1 MKKALH
7 RFGKYYS
14 KIIVNDIGIFI
25 FVGILFVVFGDCG
38 WFPNRNIYAISQFV
52 YKVVIP
58 IMIAYEGGNQIAK
71 TAGKTADRNLQM
83 GGAIAVMATS
93 GMILASEQ
101 VGILAA
107 MILGPVCGMLWQTIY
122 KLISEKVKTGLE
134 MLIRNLTAAVAGCI
148 MAVVSFY
155 FLAPMLSVFTDIL
168 MEIVNYII
176 EHKLIW
182 LSSLIIEP
190 SKVFFCWRQIL
201 VRA

>member
-1 MKKALH
+1 
-7 RFGKYYS
+7 
-14 KIIVNDIGIFI
+14 
-25 FVGILFVVFGDCG
+25 
-38 WFPNRNIYAISQFV
+38 
-52 YKVVIP
+52 
-58 IMIAYEGGNQIAK
+58 
-71 TAGKTADRNLQM
+71 
-83 GGAIAVMATS
+83 
-93 GMILASEQ
+93 
-101 VGILAA
+101 